1 MGVSVFKI
9 IQTEFQIYMPVS
21 WAALGI
27 APSKLLFQIILVS
40 ALALPEGSILLG
52 LGLLRN
58 FTISIPMQ

>member
-9 IQTEFQIYMPVS
+9 TQTEFQIYTPVP

-27 APSKLLFQIILVS
+27 APSKLLFQIVLAS

-52 LGLLRN
+52 L
-58 FTISIPMQ
+58 